1 MTLGLIH
8 GGMILARML
17 TTFAGALA
25 LITPTLGAPAAAQ
38 TAADINRLN
47 QAVQI
52 CNSPMGAGM
61 AECAKLRGQ
70 LGGGGSAGI
79 SGMGGGG
86 TTGALLG
93 VLGAAMNSRQA
104 PAPAMPAAPAA
115 NPQLI
120 AECVKAAAG
129 NTAAIQACLNTVNAP
144 RMAAAPT
151 PTVPRLGQPI
161 IGAQPLTAQPGMGQN
176 AAVGIYQGGQNYH
189 ACVAANGGAWQQCA
203 YLLNG
208 GQPPR

>member
-1 MTLGLIH
+1 
-8 GGMILARML
+8 MILARML
-17 TTFAGALA
+17 STFAGAVA
-25 LITPTLGAPAAAQ
+25 LITLAQLSPAAAQ

-70 LGGGGSAGI
+70 LGAVGGGAPGI
-79 SGMGGGG
+79 GGGG
-86 TTGALLG
+86 TTGTLLG
-93 VLGAAMNSRQA
+93 ALLGAAMNARQT
-104 PAPAMPAAPAA
+104 PAPVTPAAAA
-115 NPQLI
+115 SNPQLI

-129 NTAAIQACLNTVNAP
+129 NTAAIQACLNTAKAP
-144 RMAAAPT
+144 RIAVAPA
-151 PTVPRLGQPI
+151 VPRLGQPI
-161 IGAQPLTAQPGMGQN
+161 MGGQPLALQPGMGQN
-176 AAVGIYQGGQNYH
+176 AAVGIHQAGQNYQ
-189 ACVAANGGAWQQCA
+189 ACVAANGGAWQPCV